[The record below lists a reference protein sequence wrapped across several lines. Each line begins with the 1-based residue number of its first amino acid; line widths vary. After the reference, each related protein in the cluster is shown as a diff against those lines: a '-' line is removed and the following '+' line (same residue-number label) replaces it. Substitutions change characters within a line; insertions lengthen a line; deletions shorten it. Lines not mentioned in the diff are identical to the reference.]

1 MNNNLINNIKV
12 FLDLFPNSI
21 KLRYISAF
29 IYFNLFKNSFKA
41 LFELSY
47 TKTLKSTFSESFDSY
62 TLGLKIIQYFG
73 LRVNQFLSKES
84 KIIDVEIDLKQI
96 IEFEK
101 LNIKYQKNIELT
113 SDTAENFWVELN
125 KKNIDIDR
133 IFNLGCQINEQFHCI
148 KKHYKKLMSIN
159 NNYLEVA
166 YLYKLF
172 VSLCLN
178 YELEESEAKMD
189 ITKILQAKGMKKKN
203 LRQEYSKINFS
214 DENGMII
221 ISGC

>member
-1 MNNNLINNIKV
+1 V
-12 FLDLFPNSI
+12 FLDLFPASI

-41 LFELSY
+41 LYELSF
-47 TKTLKSTFSESFDSY
+47 TKTLKSSFSEAFDSN

-101 LNIKYQKNIELT
+101 LNIRYQKSIEET
-113 SDTAENFWVELN
+113 SETAESFWLELN
-125 KKNIDIDR
+125 KKNINIDN
-133 IFNLGCQINEQFHCI
+133 IFKLGCSINQQFHQI
-148 KKHYKKLMSIN
+148 KKKYKKLMSIN

-189 ITKILQAKGMKKKN
+189 ITKIL
-203 LRQEYSKINFS
+203 
-214 DENGMII
+214 
-221 ISGC
+221 